1 MGTILEFPADAASR
15 RQGLSIDGSPRRAS
29 AKQAAQVLA
38 KQTSAK
44 QTSVKPVMGQVLIL
58 PVVRI
63 ERQLE
68 ETSGGRG
75 PEEGTATPRR
85 RRRRR

>member
-15 RQGLSIDGSPRRAS
+15 RPGLSIDGSPRRAS
-29 AKQAAQVLA
+29 TKQDLT
-38 KQTSAK
+38 KQDLTK
-44 QTSVKPVMGQVLIL
+44 QIMGKVLIL

>member
-15 RQGLSIDGSPRRAS
+15 RPGSTIDGGQRE
-29 AKQAAQVLA
+29 
-38 KQTSAK
+38 
-44 QTSVKPVMGQVLIL
+44 PVSRKDTGTILIL

-63 ERQLE
+63 ERQID

-75 PEEGTATPRR
+75 PAQGTAAPGRKRR
-85 RRRRR
+85 RR

>member
-29 AKQAAQVLA
+29 TKQAAQA
-38 KQTSAK
+38 SAK
-44 QTSVKPVMGQVLIL
+44 PAMGQVLIL

-63 ERQLE
+63 ERHLE